1 MGITITTLDEAIGD
15 SDPKIILYS
24 DAGIGKTTMAGT
36 LPGRVL
42 ILSAE
47 DGLRSLKLFPKSER
61 ERISVAEVKDTND
74 LKDAYSKLQSG
85 VIQYDWVVIDSI
97 SEVAEMMLRD
107 LKAKSKDPRQAYG
120 KVDDDIVGML
130 TDFRN
135 LPCGVLFLA
144 KEHVIKRQIG
154 DTEIDYHGLLLPGQ
168 RLTTNV
174 PHLVDNVWRLIA
186 KGEKRFIITKND
198 GRSRAKS
205 RDGLDAVIDVSEG
218 LGDVIAVMR
227 APPDDEEPTEE

>member
-15 SDPKIILYS
+15 SDPKIIIYS
-24 DAGIGKTTMAGT
+24 DAGVGKTTMAGT

-47 DGLRSLKLFPKSER
+47 DGLRSLKLFPASER
-61 ERISVAEVKDTND
+61 KRISVAEVKDTDD

-85 VIQYDWVVIDSI
+85 ALKFDWVVVDSI
-97 SEVAEMMLRD
+97 SEIAEMMLREYKRKD
-107 LKAKSKDPRQAYG
+107 KDPRQSYG
-120 KVDDDIVGML
+120 KVDDHIVGML
-130 TDFRN
+130 TDFRD
-135 LPCGVLFLA
+135 LPCGVLFIA

-154 DTEIDYHGLLLPGQ
+154 ETEVDYYNLLLPGQ

-186 KGEKRFIITKND
+186 KGEKRYIITKND

-205 RDGLDAVIDVSEG
+205 RDGLEAVIDVSDG
-218 LGDVIAVMR
+218 LGAVVESMR
-227 APPDDEEPTEE
+227 APLDTEDETT

>member
-15 SDPKIILYS
+15 NDPKIILYS

-61 ERISVAEVKDTND
+61 KRIDVAEVKDTGD
-74 LKDAYSKLQSG
+74 LKDAYNKLQAGTIS
-85 VIQYDWVVIDSI
+85 YDWVVIDSI
-97 SEVAEMMLRD
+97 SEIAEMMLREY
-107 LKAKSKDPRQAYG
+107 KAKDKDPRQSYG
-120 KVDDDIVGML
+120 KVDDHIVGML
-130 TDFRN
+130 TDFRD
-135 LPCGVLFLA
+135 LSCGVLFLA

-154 DTEIDYHGLLLPGQ
+154 ETEIDYHGLLLPGQ

-218 LGDVIAVMR
+218 LGDVIAAMR
-227 APPDDEEPTEE
+227 APPDEEDLTEE

>member
-15 SDPKIILYS
+15 SDPKIIIYS
-24 DAGIGKTTMAGT
+24 DAGVGKTTMAGT

-47 DGLRSLKLFPKSER
+47 DGLRSLKLFQASER
-61 ERISVAEVKDTND
+61 KRISVAEVKDTDD
-74 LKDAYSKLQSG
+74 LKDAYGKLQSG
-85 VIQYDWVVIDSI
+85 ALKFDWVVVDSI
-97 SEVAEMMLRD
+97 SEIAEMMLREYKRKD
-107 LKAKSKDPRQAYG
+107 KDPRQSYG
-120 KVDDDIVGML
+120 KVDDHIVGML
-130 TDFRN
+130 TDFRD
-135 LPCGVLFLA
+135 LPCGVLFIA

-154 DTEIDYHGLLLPGQ
+154 ETEVDYYNLLLPGQ

-205 RDGLDAVIDVSEG
+205 RDGLEAVIDVSDG
-218 LGDVIAVMR
+218 LGAVVESMR
-227 APPDDEEPTEE
+227 APLDTEDETT